1 MRDVHGTLHMSLEAR
16 ILNMSMTGMA
26 VATGEK
32 LPVGR
37 KHGIT
42 FRCGGDTT
50 LRLEGSVVW
59 CRLREHDWA
68 DGRGTAPAYEAGFR
82 FEHTLG
88 QRAADLARVLQAAS
102 LTEVSKRISG
112 RFKVEMEEPVSLGTA
127 LGFTARNLSASGILV
142 ETDGLPSVGTVVDT
156 ELRYREYALR
166 TRGRIARIHKTD
178 GARGGQPRQFGL
190 EFVET
195 SEDGREAIRR
205 FVSRCIERPADGA
218 AG

>member
-1 MRDVHGTLHMSLEAR
+1 VRDVKGTLHVSLEAR

-32 LPVGR
+32 LVVGR

-42 FRCGGDTT
+42 FRYAADTI

-59 CRLREHDWA
+59 CRPGQHEPA
-68 DGRGTAPAYEAGFR
+68 DGRSTAPAYEAGFR
-82 FEHTLG
+82 LDHTLG
-88 QRAADLARVLQAAS
+88 QRAADLTRVLQAAS
-102 LTEVSKRISG
+102 LTEASQRISG
-112 RFKVEMEEPVSLGTA
+112 RFKVELEEPAKLGA
-127 LGFTARNLSASGILV
+127 VIGFTARNLSASGILV
-142 ETDGLPSVGTVVDT
+142 ETDGFPSVGAVVDT
-156 ELRYREYALR
+156 ELRFREHALR
-166 TRGRIARIHKTD
+166 TRGRIARIHETD

-205 FVSRCIERPADGA
+205 FVSRCIERPAHEA